1 VSSLRPARWR
11 GPSVNRPTLP
21 ALAVALVAGIFALS
35 GCSHGSSAAG
45 QVEQRTLPNLA
56 AFLRLPVAT
65 PSACPSSANG
75 STVGRR
81 SPWSGHVDVSVFV
94 APSTPTREVVALGA
108 RLHRDPLVSRVY
120 FESQAEAYQEFQR
133 LYTCW
138 AAVPSSQAP
147 ASYRLIL
154 TPATTIGQ
162 RNAFVERIA
171 RLPAVDTVSCDP
183 TVPCVSA
190 VRSAHAS

>member
-1 VSSLRPARWR
+1 VL
-11 GPSVNRPTLP
+11 G
-21 ALAVALVAGIFALS
+21 
-35 GCSHGSSAAG
+35 GCSHGSSAGG
-45 QVEQRTLPNLA
+45 QVEQRTPPNLA

-65 PSACPSSANG
+65 PSACPSNVNG

-94 APSTPTREVVALGA
+94 APSATNSEVAAL
-108 RLHRDPLVSRVY
+108 RTQLHRDPLVSRVY
-120 FESQAEAYQEFQR
+120 FESRREAYREFQR

-162 RNAFVERIA
+162 RNDFVERIA
-171 RLPAVDTVSCDP
+171 RLPEVDTVSCDP

-190 VRSAHAS
+190 VRSATRAS

>member
-1 VSSLRPARWR
+1 VSHLRQFRLHRPPARQR
-11 GPSVNRPTLP
+11 RLP
-21 ALAVALVAGIFALS
+21 AAVAVLVAGCLAVG
-35 GCSHGSSAAG
+35 GCSRGSSGAG
-45 QVEQRTLPNLA
+45 PVPPRTPPDIA

-65 PSACPSSANG
+65 PSACPSNVNG
-75 STVGRR
+75 TTVGRR

-94 APSTPTREVVALGA
+94 APSAPGREVAALGV
-108 RLHRDPLVSRVY
+108 RLRRDPLVSRVY
-120 FESQAEAYQEFQR
+120 FESQREAYREFQR

-138 AAVPSSQAP
+138 TAVPSSQAP

-154 TPATTIGQ
+154 TPAATFGQ
-162 RNAFVERIA
+162 RNALVEQLA

-190 VRSAHAS
+190 VRSATAS